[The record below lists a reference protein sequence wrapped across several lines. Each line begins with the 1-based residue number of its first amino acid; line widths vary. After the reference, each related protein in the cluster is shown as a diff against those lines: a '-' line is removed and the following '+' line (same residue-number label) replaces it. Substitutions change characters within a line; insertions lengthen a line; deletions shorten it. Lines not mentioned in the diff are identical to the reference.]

1 MGRQAHQFFHGGI
14 RRVFV
19 VRMHAHRR
27 PQMGVRLDQRHQAGP
42 FGHVDADHQRV
53 RHLVGGHALQDGG
66 QVGGQFGEIQMAV
79 GIDVHGNPGCG
90 RRPGPGR
97 RRARAGRGRRAAR
110 DYARQDSTTRWSA
123 EWAKSLAFKGCVA
136 SARWRVSQRAASATR
151 AGRARAATCATPAPS
166 AEVAHRRAG
175 GGQHQVGI
183 EALQRVDPVGRRHLF
198 QRLGQRAHI
207 GRLAL
212 RQRRDQLAQPWGQA
226 ASPLCAKRRAASGAP
241 PPAASH
247 SRAGSTFCSRSHCS
261 AVSAS
266 GAGRQA
272 AAARHQGRQQPVGRI
287 RHQQE
292 HRVGRRLFQHL
303 EQRVGRDHVQRM
315 GRIQ

>member
-123 EWAKSLAFKGCVA
+123 EWAKSLAFRGAWPARAGASA
-136 SARWRVSQRAASATR
+136 SARLRPRGP
-151 AGRARAATCATPAPS
+151 AGRARPLAPRPRPAR
-166 AEVAHRRAG
+166 EVAHRRG

-183 EALQRVDPVGRRHLF
+183 EALQRVDPVGRRHLSS
-198 QRLGQRAHI
+198 
-207 GRLAL
+207 
-212 RQRRDQLAQPWGQA
+212 
-226 ASPLCAKRRAASGAP
+226 ASASVPTSGDWPCASGATNWP
-241 PPAASH
+241 SHGDRRPRRSAPSAGPPAARRRRPPAIRGRVRRSA
-247 SRAGSTFCSRSHCS
+247 RAAIAARCRHR
-261 AVSAS
+261 AP
-266 GAGRQA
+266 AGQA